1 MAAPN
6 EKLAESLDV
15 LKVLQKGGRC
25 VFRSDDF
32 SRVHR
37 ERLVENGFLQNVMKG
52 WLISSSFGAR
62 EGDSTPWYASFWEFC
77 ARYSGE
83 RFGDEWYLSPEQS
96 LWLQGERTVIPDQI
110 VVNSP
115 KGTNNKI
122 ELPFGTSLYDL
133 KVPAMSAAENL
144 VTREGLRLFSSAAS
158 LVGVGETFFARNP
171 VESQVVLA
179 SLPDASD
186 LLRLLLD
193 GGNSTKA
200 GYLAGA
206 FRRIGR
212 AELADEIVRAMK
224 RSGYDVREID
234 PFEATQSVGKP
245 PPGSTPIAGR
255 LEMMWEATRETVIK
269 DFPKAPG
276 LPKEKDREA
285 YLRNVD
291 EIYQSDAYHSLSI
304 EGYSVSA
311 ALIEKVRQ
319 GGWSPDRNERDRRDR
334 DALAARGYWQ
344 AFQAVKDSVNKV
356 LAGKNPGALARAEH
370 KNWYGELFQPFV
382 TAGVLRAGELAGYR
396 KNAVYLRTSRYA
408 PPRWEAVRDAMPAYF
423 DLLEKETEPSVRTVL
438 GHWLFGYIHP
448 YPDGNGRMARF
459 LMNVMLASGGYPWTV
474 IRLRD
479 RRAYLAALDRAS
491 IDVDIKPFTTL
502 LAQRVRWAL
511 EKHDLTFPDQ
521 TEKFDFDREVVL
533 FFGQDGKTRIRCT
546 ISRETL
552 DDDFRADNREKV
564 EVFRENRK
572 VIEEAARQK
581 YLAGDTETDGFIL
594 IHSGEMAKAGGRW
607 R

>member
-1 MAAPN
+1 
-6 EKLAESLDV
+6 
-15 LKVLQKGGRC
+15 
-25 VFRSDDF
+25 
-32 SRVHR
+32 
-37 ERLVENGFLQNVMKG
+37 
-52 WLISSSFGAR
+52 
-62 EGDSTPWYASFWEFC
+62 
-77 ARYSGE
+77 
-83 RFGDEWYLSPEQS
+83 
-96 LWLQGERTVIPDQI
+96 
-110 VVNSP
+110 
-115 KGTNNKI
+115 
-122 ELPFGTSLYDL
+122 
-133 KVPAMSAAENL
+133 
-144 VTREGLRLFSSAAS
+144 
-158 LVGVGETFFARNP
+158 
-171 VESQVVLA
+171 
-179 SLPDASD
+179 
-186 LLRLLLD
+186 
-193 GGNSTKA
+193 
-200 GYLAGA
+200 
-206 FRRIGR
+206 
-212 AELADEIVRAMK
+212 MK

-245 PPGSTPIAGR
+245 RAGSTPIAGR

-269 DFPKAPG
+269 DFPKTPG
-276 LPKEKDREA
+276 LPKEKDRKA

-311 ALIEKVRQ
+311 ALIERVRQ
-319 GGWSPDRNERDRRDR
+319 GGWNPDRNERDRRDR

-344 AFQAVKDSVNKV
+344 AFQVVKDSVNKV
-356 LAGKNPGALARAEH
+356 LAGKNPGTLARAEH
-370 KNWYGELFQPFV
+370 KDWYGELFQPFI

-396 KNAVYLRTSRYA
+396 RNAVYLRTSRYA

-423 DLLEKETEPSVRTVL
+423 GLLEKETEPSVRAVL

-459 LMNVMLASGGYPWTV
+459 LMNVMLASGGYPWTI

-511 EKHDLTFPDQ
+511 EKHDMAFPDQ

-533 FFGQDGKTRIRCT
+533 FFGQDGKTRIRCA
-546 ISRETL
+546 ISREAL

-581 YLAGDTETDGFIL
+581 YLAGDTETDGSIL
-594 IHSGEMAKAGGRW
+594 IHSGEMAKPKGSRE
-607 R
+607 